1 VFERR
6 VGDPLLPTTCAS
18 HGQRPLSLA
27 KSTPEVELSDELQQ
41 RYYLRMNADM
51 GACGRRLPD
60 DQVDLVVEVF
70 RMLADATRVQVLWAL
85 VSREM
90 SVNDLAIH
98 IGKPAPSV
106 SQHLA
111 KLRMARL
118 VRTRREGTTIFYSLD
133 NDHIG
138 QLVTDAVF
146 NAEHA
151 GPGVPGHH
159 RDTAELAKLHPD
171 TTINAESNR
180 VRPTGR
186 RA

>member
-1 VFERR
+1 MTAVNEIAPSAGHGLATASWRSAAP
-6 VGDPLLPTTCAS
+6 PL
-18 HGQRPLSLA
+18 
-27 KSTPEVELSDELQQ
+27 
-41 RYYLRMNADM
+41 YYLRMNADN
-51 GACGRRLPD
+51 GACRRRLPD

-85 VSREM
+85 VGREL
-90 SVNDLAIH
+90 SVTELAAH
-98 IGKPAPSV
+98 VGKAAPSV

-159 RDTAELAKLHPD
+159 RDAAELATLHPG
-171 TTINAESNR
+171 TTDAE
-180 VRPTGR
+180 PHPIR
-186 RA
+186 RGQRS

>member
-1 VFERR
+1 M
-6 VGDPLLPTTCAS
+6 P
-18 HGQRPLSLA
+18 
-27 KSTPEVELSDELQQ
+27 
-41 RYYLRMNADM
+41 YYLRMNVDK
-51 GACGRRLPD
+51 GACARRLPD

-85 VSREM
+85 GSREM
-90 SVNDLAIH
+90 AVNDLAAH

-133 NDHIG
+133 NDHIR

-151 GPGVPGHH
+151 GPGIPGHH
-159 RDTAELAKLHPD
+159 RDAAELALLHPGD
-171 TTINAESNR
+171 RDAESGSDAADGSR
-180 VRPTGR
+180 T
-186 RA
+186 